1 MIQQRSDEYYMALA
15 LEQAR
20 LAAALGEVPVGAVV
34 VRGGEVIAAACNRR
48 ESGQNA
54 LAHAECLAVSA
65 ACRARSGWRL
75 WDCTL
80 YVTMEPCP
88 MCAGAVLNSRLARVV
103 YGVPDPRA
111 GCCGSVT
118 DLFTLLPGHRPAL
131 CSGVLADEIAPLLSD
146 FFARMR
152 EARRTRPAWTPGVP
166 RTLTDGAAWFDPF
179 EEAFPS
185 DASDLPEANG
195 ASGIYP
201 ASDAICPPTA
211 EKEQQS

>member
-1 MIQQRSDEYYMALA
+1 MEDRSDEYYMALA

-20 LAAALGEVPVGAVV
+20 QAAALGEVPVGAVV
-34 VRGGEVIAAACNRR
+34 VRDGEVIAAACNRR

-65 ACRARSGWRL
+65 ACRARGGWRL

-88 MCAGAVLNSRLARVV
+88 MCAGAVFNSRLARVV

-118 DLFTLLPGHRPAL
+118 DLFTLLRGYRPEI
-131 CSGVLADEIAPLLSD
+131 CGGVLAEEIAPVLEH

-152 EARRTRPAWTPGVP
+152 EQRKTRPAWTPGVP
-166 RTLTDGAAWFDPF
+166 RSLTDGADWLDPF
-179 EEAFPS
+179 E
-185 DASDLPEANG
+185 DQD
-195 ASGIYP
+195 
-201 ASDAICPPTA
+201 
-211 EKEQQS
+211 KV

>member
-1 MIQQRSDEYYMALA
+1 MEHRTDDFYMALA

-20 LAAALGEVPVGAVV
+20 QAAALGEVPVGAVV
-34 VRGGEVIAAACNRR
+34 VRDGEVIAAACNRR
-48 ESGQNA
+48 ESGKNA

-65 ACRARSGWRL
+65 ACRARGGWQL

-103 YGVPDPRA
+103 YGVSDPRA

-118 DLFTLLPGHRPAL
+118 DLFSLLPGRRPEV
-131 CSGVLADEIAPLLSD
+131 CGGVLAAEIAPVLED

-152 EARRTRPAWTPGVP
+152 EQRKSRPAWTPGVP
-166 RTLTDGAAWFDPF
+166 RSLTDGAAWFDPF
-179 EEAFPS
+179 ETAQPVGEAPLS
-185 DASDLPEANG
+185 ASVDTPEKADR
-195 ASGIYP
+195 S
-201 ASDAICPPTA
+201 
-211 EKEQQS
+211 